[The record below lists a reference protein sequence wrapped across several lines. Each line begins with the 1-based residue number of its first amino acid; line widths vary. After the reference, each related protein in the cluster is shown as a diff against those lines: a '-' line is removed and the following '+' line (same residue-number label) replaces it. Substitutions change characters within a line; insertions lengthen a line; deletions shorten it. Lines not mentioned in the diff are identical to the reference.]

1 MARIKAFNPFIY
13 RQHHASD
20 LSELIAP
27 PYDVIKPE
35 ALQDLR
41 NTHPH
46 NITYLT
52 LPEGDG
58 DERYQTAG
66 TLLRQWIEEGVLIQR
81 EAPALY
87 PYSQT
92 FIHPDTGDEITRI
105 GIISLLQL
113 EPFDKGIVLPHERT
127 LKGPREDRLRLME
140 ETEANLESIFG
151 MFPDPEQT
159 GLETLRSFVSQVE
172 PMMEVADE
180 SGTVHRVWEVTDI
193 DFIGRL
199 SEQIDQVPVYI
210 VDGHHRYVTALN
222 YRDQWRAANP
232 DVAEADLPVDHIM
245 IYLTPMSDPGLVI
258 LPTHRYVHSLG
269 NFNVQHLFEK
279 LSTHFDL
286 ASVESFEEGFTLLA
300 KSDKTAFLFGT
311 TDRSM
316 LAELKPGVS
325 PADLVGNNIPPA
337 VAELDVTILHSYI
350 FDQLLGITVE
360 AQELQKN
367 LGYAKSQ
374 IDALKALEDEKTE
387 LVVGL
392 NPTRFSQV
400 ERVANSS
407 DVMPQKST
415 YFYPKLASGLT
426 LNLLR

>member
-1 MARIKAFNPFIY
+1 
-13 RQHHASD
+13 
-20 LSELIAP
+20 
-27 PYDVIKPE
+27 
-35 ALQDLR
+35 
-41 NTHPH
+41 
-46 NITYLT
+46 
-52 LPEGDG
+52 
-58 DERYQTAG
+58 
-66 TLLRQWIEEGVLIQR
+66 QR
-81 EAPALY
+81 EEPALY

-140 ETEANLESIFG
+140 ETKANLESIFG

-159 GLETLRSFVSQVE
+159 GLETLRSFVSEVE

-180 SGTVHRVWEVTDI
+180 SGTIHRVWEVTDN

-222 YRDQWRAANP
+222 YRDQWRATNP
-232 DVAEADLPVDHIM
+232 ESTEADLPVDYIM

-258 LPTHRYVHSLG
+258 LPTHRVVHSLAD
-269 NFNVQHLFEK
+269 FNAEQLFEK

-286 ASVESFEEGFTLLA
+286 TPVTSFEEGFTELA
-300 KSDKTAFLFGT
+300 ESDRTAFLFGT
-311 TDRSM
+311 TDRSI
-316 LAELKPGVS
+316 LAELKPEVS
-325 PADLVGNNIPPA
+325 PADLVGEDVPPA

-350 FDQLLGITVE
+350 FDQLLGITPE

-374 IDALKALEDEKTE
+374 VDALNALEDEKTE

-426 LNLLR
+426 LNLLS